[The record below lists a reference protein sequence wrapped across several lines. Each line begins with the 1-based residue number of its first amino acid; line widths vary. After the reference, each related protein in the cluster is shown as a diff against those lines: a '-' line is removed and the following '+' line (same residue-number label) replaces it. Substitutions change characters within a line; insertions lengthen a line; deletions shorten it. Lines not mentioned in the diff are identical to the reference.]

1 MLITRQLGRL
11 KRGRERLEGYECERR
26 EERFRMERRREKE
39 DSCSGSVENTEEETE
54 PVCPTN
60 SLVSKKKKRKTR
72 MKNPSSLTLKV
83 KLIM

>member
-11 KRGRERLEGYECERR
+11 KRGRERLESYECERR
-26 EERFRMERRREKE
+26 EERFRMERQREKE

-60 SLVSKKKKRKTR
+60 SLSARR
-72 MKNPSSLTLKV
+72 RRRRRG
-83 KLIM
+83 